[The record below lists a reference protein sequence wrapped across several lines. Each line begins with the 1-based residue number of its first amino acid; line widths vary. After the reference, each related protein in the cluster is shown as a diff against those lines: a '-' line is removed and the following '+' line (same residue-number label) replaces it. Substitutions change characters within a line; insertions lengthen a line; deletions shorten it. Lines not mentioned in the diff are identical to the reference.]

1 MARMIE
7 LRGSQVKWKKRLN
20 SFMKSINIS
29 MRDFDAFLALAQTQH
44 FTRAAEQCHLSQSA
58 FSQKIGRIEASAG
71 VLLFERSTRHVTLT
85 PEGEVFAE
93 EVRRI
98 QADMRQAFSGLQDLA
113 HRRVG
118 RVAVAALPSVAAE
131 WMPQVIARYAKT
143 NPQIKIELFDT
154 LAGPALSMLRE
165 GRADMAITSGEDL
178 REFECVVLRL
188 EKFFFICRDD
198 HPLAGKTSVTLLQA
212 IGADMIHLARSSSVR
227 QHLQSQPAMLSAPP
241 HSLEVEHLATLAA
254 LVAQGLG
261 VSVVPELTLFHFR
274 RERLKAIPIRDR
286 QLRRPIVLARHKA
299 RALSIAAKAMFD
311 EVVAQART

>member
-1 MARMIE
+1 
-7 LRGSQVKWKKRLN
+7 
-20 SFMKSINIS
+20 MKSINIS

-44 FTRAAEQCHLSQSA
+44 FTRAAERCHLSQSA

-71 VLLFERSTRHVTLT
+71 VRLFERSTRHVTLT

-98 QADMRQAFSGLQDLA
+98 QADMQHAFSGLQDLA

-131 WMPQVIARYAKT
+131 WMPQVIARYRAA
-143 NPQIKIELFDT
+143 NPKIKVELFDT

-165 GRADMAITSGEDL
+165 GRVDMAITSGEDL
-178 REFECVVLRL
+178 REFDCVVLRL
-188 EKFFFICRDD
+188 EKFFLVCRDD
-198 HPLAGKTSVTLLQA
+198 HPLAGKASVSLLQA
-212 IGADMIHLARSSSVR
+212 AGAEMMHLARSSSVR
-227 QHLQSQPAMLSAPP
+227 QHLQAHPAMLAAPP

-254 LVAQGLG
+254 LIAQGLG

-274 RERLKAIPIRDR
+274 RERLRAIPIRDR

-299 RALSIAAKAMFD
+299 RALSVAARAMFD
-311 EVVAQART
+311 EVAAQARG